1 MQQKILDHV
10 SKIID
15 LSEEEKAE
23 FLSILSPVKLP
34 KREYLIK
41 SGEFVHYNF
50 FVIKGCLRAF
60 YRDDQENE
68 ANLQFAMEDWW
79 ISDYEALSDGIPA
92 NLNVECLEDCELLA
106 IHRDAQEELYRRI
119 PKFERFFRIKVMNSF
134 IALRSRIM
142 SSLQKSSKERYL
154 EFYDRFPELENRI
167 ANYHIA
173 NYLGIK
179 PESLSRIR
187 KELI

>member
-1 MQQKILDHV
+1 MEHTGFVCLFTYTMCEEINSV
-10 SKIID
+10 SPDAHKLNTGKALKKAIVHDIDEVITGDIPRPTKYYNDDSIALFEKMAEAGIDQIIK
-15 LSEEEKAE
+15 E
-23 FLSILSPVKLP
+23 
-34 KREYLIK
+34 
-41 SGEFVHYNF
+41 
-50 FVIKGCLRAF
+50 
-60 YRDDQENE
+60 
-68 ANLQFAMEDWW
+68 
-79 ISDYEALSDGIPA
+79 
-92 NLNVECLEDCELLA
+92 LNVEGLEDCELLA

-142 SSLQKSSKERYL
+142 SNLQKSGKERYL
-154 EFYDRFPELENRI
+154 EFYDQFPELQNRI

>member
-1 MQQKILDHV
+1 MSQPILDHV

-15 LSEEEKAE
+15 LTEEEKAE
-23 FLSILSPVKLP
+23 FLSILTPVKHAKKDL
-34 KREYLIK
+34 LIRD
-41 SGEFVHYNF
+41 GEFVHHNY
-50 FVIKGCLRAF
+50 FVVKGCLRAF
-60 YRDDQENE
+60 YRDDFENE

-79 ISDYEALSDGIPA
+79 ISDYEALLEGIPA
-92 NLNVECLEDCELLA
+92 RLNVECLEDCELIA

-119 PKFERFFRIKVMNSF
+119 PKFERFFRIKVTKSF
-134 IALRSRIM
+134 IALRCRIM